1 MFSICSS
8 LEEIDISN
16 FNANYMISTEKMF
29 CVNLLIF
36 HLSRNFKPKK
46 IGLEE
51 KVRIIKKYL
60 NNINY
65 FLETL

>member
-1 MFSICSS
+1 MNINISNFKILKTTKIANMFSICSS

-29 CVNLLIF
+29 CVNLLIL

-46 IGLEE
+46 N
-51 KVRIIKKYL
+51 R
-60 NNINY
+60 
-65 FLETL
+65 

>member
-8 LEEIDISN
+8 LEEIDNSN

-36 HLSRNFKPKK
+36 AFIYRNFKPKK
-46 IGLEE
+46 IDKFVL
-51 KVRIIKKYL
+51 
-60 NNINY
+60 
-65 FLETL
+65 